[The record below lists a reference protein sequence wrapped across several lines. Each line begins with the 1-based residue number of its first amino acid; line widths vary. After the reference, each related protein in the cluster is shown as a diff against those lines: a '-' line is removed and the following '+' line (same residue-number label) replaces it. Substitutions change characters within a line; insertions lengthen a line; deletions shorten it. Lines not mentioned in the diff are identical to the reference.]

1 MSKLNNAEIAKI
13 LTDKGADKPC
23 HRCGHEDFAIIDQY
37 TYIPLQES
45 LSQSITI
52 GGAVIPAILTIC
64 INCGSVNFH
73 ALKGLGLL
81 PEHQKSEGEGDH
93 D

>member
-1 MSKLNNAEIAKI
+1 MSKVDNAGIAKI

-23 HRCGHEDFAIIDQY
+23 HRCGHEDFAIINKY

-45 LSQSITI
+45 LSQSITL

-73 ALKGLGLL
+73 ALAGLGLL
-81 PEHQKSEGEGDH
+81 PEHHKGEGEGDY